1 MPSSRTSATPIA
13 GSAGPD
19 QVQTLAL
26 IEKPVAAMG
35 LWATSVL
42 LMVTGAV
49 QLLQGVSAVQDGEV
63 VVGQYIY
70 QWGASGW
77 GVLHIVLGTLMI
89 AAAWYVGRVRARAT
103 AIALAAVSIVVNFL
117 WLPYN
122 PWWSVLIIALDAFLI
137 WALATW
143 HHRPDIP
150 ADSAQRKER
159 TYG

>member
-1 MPSSRTSATPIA
+1 MSSPGTSATSIA
-13 GSAGPD
+13 DRAGAD
-19 QVQTLAL
+19 QVHTLAL

-35 LWATSVL
+35 LWATAVL
-42 LMVTGAV
+42 LMATGAV
-49 QLLQGVSAVQDGEV
+49 QFLQGTSAVQDGQV

-70 QWGASGW
+70 QWSATGW
-77 GVLHIVLGTLMI
+77 GVVHIALGVLMI
-89 AAAWYVGRVRARAT
+89 AAAWYVGRVRARVT

-143 HHRPDIP
+143 HHGPDIP
-150 ADSAQRKER
+150 ADSA
-159 TYG
+159 

>member
-1 MPSSRTSATPIA
+1 MPSPATPATSIA
-13 GSAGPD
+13 DRGGAD
-19 QVQTLAL
+19 QADTLAL

-35 LWATSVL
+35 LWATAVL

-49 QLLQGVSAVQDGEV
+49 QFLQGVSAVQDGQI

-70 QWGASGW
+70 QWSATGW
-77 GVLHIVLGTLMI
+77 GVVHIVLGVLMI
-89 AAAWYVGRVRARAT
+89 AAAWYVGRVRARLS
-103 AIALAAVSIVVNFL
+103 AIALTAVSIVANFL

-143 HHRPDIP
+143 HHGPEVP
-150 ADSAQRKER
+150 ADSA
-159 TYG
+159 